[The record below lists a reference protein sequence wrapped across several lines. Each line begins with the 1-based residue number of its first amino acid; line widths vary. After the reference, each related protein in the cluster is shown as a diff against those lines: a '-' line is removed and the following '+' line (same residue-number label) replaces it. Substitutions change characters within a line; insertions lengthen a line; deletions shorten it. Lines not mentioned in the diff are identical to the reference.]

1 MLREM
6 VGLVLLSVAVASTAL
21 AKPPAGDPPPP
32 SHIYRFAGFSTG
44 TENGGA
50 GIPAMHATCQVDFGD
65 SARMCTLEEYFLSP
79 NAELTDQNAWVQ
91 ENAADFWWRGNN
103 CSSWSRHDLTGSTIG
118 QGIQKMPIMSSCGS
132 PRPIT
137 CCTPLQ

>member
-1 MLREM
+1 MLRDM
-6 VGLVLLSVAVASTAL
+6 VGLALLSVVVASTAL
-21 AKPPAGDPPPP
+21 AKPPAGDPPPT

-79 NAELTDQNAWVQ
+79 NAEQTDPPAWVQ
-91 ENAADFWWRGNN
+91 PGDSFSFNVNDNTCAFWG
-103 CSSWSRHDLTGSTIG
+103 GSAPNGMTIG
-118 QGIQKMPIMSSCGS
+118 QGGTGVNLAQCTSAL
-132 PRPIT
+132 RVT